1 MTRNHRD
8 GSRGQSLVEF
18 ALILPVFILVLVGIL
33 DLGRAVYAF
42 NTLNNAAREGSRL
55 AIVDQTV
62 THIKAHAAQQT
73 GWLGVKPAQVTVDF
87 RSPDDPLTAGSCPGA
102 PGSGAIVG
110 CLAVVRVEYA
120 FDAATP
126 VISQI
131 VGTISLAGES
141 RFRVE
146 NNCAEPTDPSCPSG
160 S

>member
-1 MTRNHRD
+1 MRRFHPDRP
-8 GSRGQSLVEF
+8 RGQSLVEF

-62 THIKAHAAQQT
+62 THIQAHAAQQA
-73 GWLGVKPAQVTVDF
+73 GWLGVDPSQVTVDF
-87 RSPDDPLTAGSCPGA
+87 RDPAVPQTAGSCPGA

-110 CLAVVRVEYA
+110 CLAVVRLTYA
-120 FDAATP
+120 FEAATP
-126 VISQI
+126 IISQI

-146 NNCAEPTDPSCPSG
+146 NNCAEPTQPSCPSG